1 MTPFTSRLRLLL
13 LSFAAVLS
21 LPAADKNVLLI
32 AGPPSHG
39 PGQHE
44 HNAGVQLLQKCL
56 AGVPGLKTAVALNG
70 FPQNLAALDTAD
82 AILIYADGGPKHV
95 ALQEE
100 NLAALRRAMDR
111 GAGLALVHY
120 AVEPTIE
127 KGEKEFLAWVGG
139 AFEINWSVNPIWNA
153 AFTTLPV
160 HPVTRGVRPFTLRDE
175 WYFNM
180 RFVEGLKGVTPI
192 LSAAPTPDTMSRKD
206 GPHEGNPAVRAKV
219 AQGEPAVV
227 AWAFER
233 ANGGRGFGFTG
244 AHFHQNWG
252 NDDFRRLVLNAILW
266 TAKMEVPAGGVASRV
281 TAEDLAANLDPKGGA
296 AKKKSTP

>member
-1 MTPFTSRLRLLL
+1 LRLLL

-127 KGEKEFLAWVGG
+127 KGEKEFLAWIGG
-139 AFEINWSVNPIWNA
+139 AFEINWSVNPIWDA
-153 AFTTLPV
+153 SFTTLPV

-180 RFVEGLKGVTPI
+180 RFVEGMKGVTPI

-227 AWAFER
+227 AWTFER

-266 TAKMEVPAGGVASRV
+266 TAKMDVPAGGVASRV
-281 TAEDLAANLDPKGGA
+281 TEEDLAANLDPKGGA
-296 AKKKSTP
+296 AKKKSAK